1 MSSVALARLAQERK
15 NWRKDHPFGF
25 VAKPEGKADGSSD
38 FMKWKCL
45 LPGKKGTDWES
56 GLYPVTLTFTD
67 DYPIKPP
74 SCAFPEGF
82 FHPNVYPSGKVCLSI
97 VNSDGTWKP
106 SISIKQILEGI
117 RALLTEPNL
126 EDPAQQHAYEVHQR
140 QKGKYKELVR
150 KQAKKYHSENI

>member
-1 MSSVALARLAQERK
+1 MVV
-15 NWRKDHPFGF
+15 P
-25 VAKPEGKADGSSD
+25 
-38 FMKWKCL
+38 
-45 LPGKKGTDWES
+45 

-106 SISIKQILEGI
+106 SISIKQARSYLILSFPLSGI
-117 RALLTEPNL
+117 GGGGGGGR
-126 EDPAQQHAYEVHQR
+126 
-140 QKGKYKELVR
+140 
-150 KQAKKYHSENI
+150 